1 MSSRSH
7 CAADITAKF
16 IDVATKPHGGQ
27 RSALIRLGWQTLCGA
42 RHIRS
47 RDLGFALEPMLR
59 CYQSSRSP
67 SRAGCS
73 VVALFLLAFS
83 AIYSPGQDHFAAISR
98 NGDGTWYYHC
108 DLGFEI
114 HTPRGLGKK
123 RRCPMGATYR
133 TAQLHAQGRTPRKS
147 TRHRARQ
154 SSERPCAH
162 TAPLADAGPPLA
174 KNGGNISQFS
184 TVSQYPAGKF

>member
-1 MSSRSH
+1 MIWVSRWS
-7 CAADITAKF
+7 
-16 IDVATKPHGGQ
+16 
-27 RSALIRLGWQTLCGA
+27 
-42 RHIRS
+42 
-47 RDLGFALEPMLR
+47 R

-67 SRAGCS
+67 SRAGGS

-98 NGDGTWYYHC
+98 NGDGTWYYHY

-114 HTPRGLGKK
+114 HTPARARQR

-133 TAQLHAQGRTPRKS
+133 TAQLHAEGRTPRKS

-154 SSERPCAH
+154 SSERPSRTVEGQTQVRGSRK
-162 TAPLADAGPPLA
+162 TATASPRPPDVPPEDSDDYVAFIGSLGT
-174 KNGGNISQFS
+174 KNPTSS
-184 TVSQYPAGKF
+184 TA